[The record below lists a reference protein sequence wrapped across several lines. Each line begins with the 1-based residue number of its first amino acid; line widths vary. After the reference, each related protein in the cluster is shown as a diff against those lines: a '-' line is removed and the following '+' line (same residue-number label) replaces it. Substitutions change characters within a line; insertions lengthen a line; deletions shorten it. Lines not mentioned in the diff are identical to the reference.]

1 MKESDKQ
8 MLADHYLDLYRM
20 AFVLLQNEADVEDVV
35 QEALAVTMSKTWV
48 KDPYKYC
55 LQVLYNQ
62 CYKMVKGKEDVLV
75 ENMPE
80 TVEQDDDV
88 DERRLKMLWEMKNE
102 LPKSEREVLDL
113 YYVRGLTKGEIAKK
127 KGLTIAIVKRL
138 FNRGHN
144 LLRTRML
151 EIEKGENR

>member
-1 MKESDKQ
+1 

-62 CYKMVKGKEDVLV
+62 CYKMVKGKEYVLV

-127 KGLTIAIVKRL
+127 KGLTIVALALNV
-138 FNRGHN
+138 
-144 LLRTRML
+144 
-151 EIEKGENR
+151 

>member
-1 MKESDKQ
+1 
-8 MLADHYLDLYRM
+8 
-20 AFVLLQNEADVEDVV
+20 
-35 QEALAVTMSKTWV
+35 
-48 KDPYKYC
+48 
-55 LQVLYNQ
+55 
-62 CYKMVKGKEDVLV
+62 
-75 ENMPE
+75 
-80 TVEQDDDV
+80 
-88 DERRLKMLWEMKNE
+88 MLWEMKNE

-144 LLRTRML
+144 LLRTRMM